1 MNEKSAVSAE
11 QKFGRLT
18 VLEPVTDRKTPYW
31 LCRCDC
37 GKTVIYSQ
45 AQLVNGCRKSCGC
58 MKSPDITGQRYGLLT
73 VVGRSDKRGPRGKR
87 TVPLWECRCD
97 CGAIVYKA
105 KDTLTNPD
113 ECSCT
118 DCANRNNAANM
129 RKNAGFVEGTQL
141 SRLTSTEPV
150 GLNGSGRRGVS
161 YDKKTNRW
169 RARIGFHGQKINL
182 GYYKTLDEA
191 VSARI
196 CAEQL
201 YFKPLLEKYA
211 WVEQPK

>member
-1 MNEKSAVSAE
+1 MNEVHAVSVG
-11 QKFGRLT
+11 QKFGKLT
-18 VLEPVTDRKTPYW
+18 VLEPVAGRKTPHW

-37 GKTVIYSQ
+37 GNIVLYSE
-45 AQLVNGCRKSCGC
+45 AQLINGQRKSCGC
-58 MKSPDITGQRYGLLT
+58 MKSPDITGCRYGFLT
-73 VVGRSDKRGPRGKR
+73 VIGRSDKRAPRGKR

-113 ECSCT
+113 QCSCS
-118 DCANRNNAANM
+118 DCANKHNAAGM
-129 RKNAGFVEGTQL
+129 RKSAGFVEGTQL
-141 SRLTSTEPV
+141 SRLTCTEPV
-150 GLNGSGRRGVS
+150 GLNSSGRRGVS

-182 GYYKTLDEA
+182 GYFKTLEEA
-191 VSARI
+191 VSARER
-196 CAEQL
+196 AEQV

-211 WVEQPK
+211 WEGQPK